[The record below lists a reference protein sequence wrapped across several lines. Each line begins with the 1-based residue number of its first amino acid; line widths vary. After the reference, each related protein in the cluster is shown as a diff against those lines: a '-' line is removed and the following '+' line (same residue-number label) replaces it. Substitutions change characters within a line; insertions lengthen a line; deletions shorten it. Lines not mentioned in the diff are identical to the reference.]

1 VNTKRLYRSV
11 RDRKIGG
18 VAAGTAEFFDI
29 DPSISRVLWLLLAL
43 FTAGTF
49 LIVYLVMWAVV
60 PEEPWDPNTI
70 WGTASVPGAAP
81 TADAAPG
88 TTSGEAAAPDPGAT
102 GPGAGAPPPPTG
114 SWAPGTMSQTG
125 PSGRVIL
132 GAILVLIGGW
142 ALAREFIPGFNW
154 GLLWPIGL
162 VLVGVIILLA
172 AFRRGN

>member
-70 WGTASVPGAAP
+70 
-81 TADAAPG
+81 
-88 TTSGEAAAPDPGAT
+88 
-102 GPGAGAPPPPTG
+102 
-114 SWAPGTMSQTG
+114 
-125 PSGRVIL
+125 
-132 GAILVLIGGW
+132 
-142 ALAREFIPGFNW
+142 
-154 GLLWPIGL
+154 
-162 VLVGVIILLA
+162 
-172 AFRRGN
+172 